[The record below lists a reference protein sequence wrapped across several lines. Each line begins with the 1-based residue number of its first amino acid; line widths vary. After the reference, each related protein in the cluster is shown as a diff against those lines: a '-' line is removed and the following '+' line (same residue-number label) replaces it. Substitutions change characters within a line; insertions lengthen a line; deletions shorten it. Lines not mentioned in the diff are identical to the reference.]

1 MWRTEDERAL
11 SAGERLKLA
20 DEVWHWQP
28 HPAQERFFCSVAQVR
43 VAACGRRWGKTE
55 SLGIDIASLALAEA
69 KAGRDC
75 RQLIVAPSDVQVR
88 LLGNE
93 VLSKLLSAFDDDA
106 PWTRG
111 LALDVRQRPSLQIT
125 VYPAGSDIRAIS
137 NDKKAKAKGPASA
150 RIIFR
155 TAGRNGASLRGL
167 WAHRIIVDEASRVP
181 DVVMTEVLM
190 PMLMDVGGDYVLASS
205 PFGRRSAFYR
215 LFAKGQGDGVEDH
228 GVSFASFQCP
238 TSDNPHNEPA
248 MLESMRDEMGDA
260 MYAQEIMAEFSDDFG
275 AVFREDDI
283 SGCLE
288 TNSLV
293 AYVTGDLLSE
303 PQPGRIYSLGIDWGR
318 KQDFTVCAVVDATET
333 PARLVQL
340 QRWSVMGWDAQVAS
354 VADTIAKFNPLR
366 VLADGN
372 SIGDP
377 LAETLGRAVRDAQAR
392 RGQHDPRG
400 INVERF
406 IFTSDT
412 KLQLVDKLNLG
423 LSRRGLRYPNHKALL
438 NELRGFEYGAVGS
451 SGRARMAAKGA
462 GHDDIVM
469 GLALAWWCAPEGVQA
484 SPASLVLLGSSLRR

>member
-1 MWRTEDERAL
+1 MWRNSDERAL
-11 SAGERLKLA
+11 SAGERLTLA

-28 HPAQERFFCSVAQVR
+28 HPKQERFFCCPAQVR

-55 SLGIDIASLALAEA
+55 SLSIDIASLALAEA
-69 KAGRDC
+69 RAGRDC

-93 VLSKLLSAFDDDA
+93 VLSKLLSAFDSET

-137 NDKKAKAKGPASA
+137 NDKKAKATGPASA
-150 RIIFR
+150 RLIFR
-155 TAGRNGASLRGL
+155 TAGRDGGSLRGL
-167 WAHRIIVDEASRVP
+167 WAHRIVVDEASRVP

-215 LFAKGQGDGVEDH
+215 LFAKGQGEGDDH

-238 TSDNPHNEPA
+238 TSDNPHNDGA
-248 MLESMRDEMGDA
+248 FLESMRDEMGDA

-283 SGCLE
+283 VGCLE

-293 AYVTGDLLSE
+293 SYVTGDLLSE
-303 PQPGRIYSLGIDWGR
+303 PQPGRIYAAGIDWGR
-318 KQDFTVCAVVDATET
+318 KQDYTVLAVVDATET

-340 QRWSVMGWDAQVAS
+340 QRWSVMGWEAQVSA
-354 VADTIAKFNPLR
+354 VADTLAKFEPLR

-377 LAETLGRAVRDAQAR
+377 LIETLGRAVRDAHTR
-392 RGQHDPRG
+392 LKHDDPRMPQL
-400 INVERF
+400 ERF
-406 IFTSDT
+406 LFTADT

-469 GLALAWWCAPEGVQA
+469 GLALAWFCAPEGTPTA
-484 SPASLVLLGSSLRR
+484 PADLVMLGSSLRR